1 MAQIAGRAGRHQ
13 RDGTF
18 GTLTLQG
25 DHGAEFR
32 PEEIEAIEGHR
43 FAPLDHLCWRE
54 GDPDLRSIDALIRPL
69 ERRPSEQQLWAAPE
83 AVDLAVLKRVAEDD
97 EVRRRAT
104 GPDRVRRLWAAC
116 GLPDFRKTGAD
127 HHARLVARLYRS
139 EEHTSELQ
147 SLMRISYAVFCLK
160 KKQIQVTE

>member
-32 PEEIEAIEGHR
+32 PEEIEAIEEHR
-43 FAPLDHLCWRE
+43 FAPPAHLFWRE
-54 GDPDLRSIDALIRPL
+54 GDPDLRSVDALIRSL
-69 ERRPSEQQLWAAPE
+69 ERRPSEQPLWAAPE
-83 AVDLAVLKRVAEDD
+83 ADDLAVLKRAAEDA

-104 GPDRVRRLWAAC
+104 GPERARRHWAARARPP
-116 GLPDFRKTGAD
+116 LPKPRAPT
-127 HHARLVARLYRS
+127 HP
-139 EEHTSELQ
+139 
-147 SLMRISYAVFCLK
+147 
-160 KKQIQVTE
+160 